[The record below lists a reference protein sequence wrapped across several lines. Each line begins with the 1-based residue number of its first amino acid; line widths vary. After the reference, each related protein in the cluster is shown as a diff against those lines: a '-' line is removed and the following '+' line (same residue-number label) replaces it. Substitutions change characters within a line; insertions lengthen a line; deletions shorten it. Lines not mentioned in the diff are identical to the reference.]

1 MRAFETGR
9 IGEALAR
16 RYFKERGYH
25 IVGQNIRFRF
35 GEIDLVVTTDDLL
48 IFVEVKTRRCGG
60 NFGPGREAVTPR
72 KSSRLVRLAQAYVLR
87 YGCDGKQI
95 RFDVVDIILDV
106 QRRKAR
112 VFHIPNA
119 FEM

>member
-9 IGEALAR
+9 FGEALAR
-16 RYFKERGYH
+16 HYLEERGYR

-35 GEIDLVVTTDDLL
+35 GEIDLVATRDDYLV
-48 IFVEVKTRRCGG
+48 FVEVKTRRREG
-60 NFGPGREAVTPR
+60 NFGTGREAVTLR

-87 YGCDGKQI
+87 YGCDGRRI
-95 RFDVVDIILDV
+95 RFDVIEVVLDV
-106 QRRKAR
+106 RRRKAR
-112 VFHIPNA
+112 VLHLPNA